1 VYDVLYNRIF
11 WYSSVIRSVRPFLRP
26 YTKTGVT
33 THPKRTILAD
43 MATDMPSNTM
53 KLKDTRGSDRVVY

>member
-1 VYDVLYNRIF
+1 MRNAMIYVVH
-11 WYSSVIRSVRPFLRP
+11 PFLRS